1 MISEPGTLDK
11 EPELRTSGSP
21 SLGKHR
27 QPNSPQPELKTP
39 PGSKSSH
46 AVDDQIRG
54 TQASEIQ
61 ERDIEVTQPEP
72 ETSVQRDSDQ
82 ISIGN
87 DLSDLLKE
95 TETTTK
101 EMMEPSPAG
110 AADVSSTPKIPKLG
124 LAFASPEEQESGMV
138 NL

>member
-1 MISEPGTLDK
+1 
-11 EPELRTSGSP
+11 
-21 SLGKHR
+21 LGKHR

-46 AVDDQIRG
+46 DVDDQIRG

-61 ERDIEVTQPEP
+61 ERDIEVTQPES
-72 ETSVQRDSDQ
+72 EASVRIQRASDQ